1 MRRLVLK
8 NFRMVDEASD
18 IFGTL
23 VVEDGIIR
31 KITAGSADA
40 ESPVDM
46 MIDGRGFGDGT
57 VLMPAFVDL
66 HAHFRDPGFPEK
78 ETLESASLAA
88 AAAGYGTVVC
98 MANTDP
104 VIDTLEKARSLKE
117 RSDALGLI
125 DLYPVLSLSKNM
137 EGRELSGIK
146 DLPDRGSR
154 PAGGALPL
162 MLSEDGKD
170 LADDRLFLA
179 AMAEARRLGIPVSCH
194 CDFGGPEAEA
204 AKSAGRPRAEW
215 SRIEE
220 NNAVR
225 RVIELGKRAGC
236 HIHIAHV
243 STMEAAALIREAK
256 KSPPNPHFTL
266 TCEATPHHIGTAEE
280 DAARMG
286 ESRGRVNPPL
296 RSEADRRAIVVA
308 IGDGVIDAIAT
319 DHAPHSEA
327 DKAAGAPGF
336 TGLETAFAAC
346 FSALTPLWG
355 DKKGMYPET
364 NALPKQP
371 YPARSSAAPVDLK
384 RLSALMS
391 ANPARILG
399 LYEGPGGRGRI
410 APGLRADLVIAD
422 TQTLW
427 KVRPEQFKSR
437 GRCSPFTDRELRGK
451 ILMTIRGGR
460 VTFGGASGVR

>member
-1 MRRLVLK
+1 MISNESPRGKPEPELRRGIKPDFQTARSETLKRLVLK
-8 NFRMVDEASD
+8 KFRIIDDAAD

-31 KITAGSADA
+31 EIAAGFDDAGYSADM
-40 ESPVDM
+40 V
-46 MIDGRGFGDGT
+46 IDGRGFGDGA

-117 RSDALGLI
+117 RSNALGLI

-146 DLPDRGSR
+146 DLP
-154 PAGGALPL
+154 AAGALPL

-170 LADDRLFLA
+170 LADDRLFFK
-179 AMAEARRLGIPVSCH
+179 AMGKARLLGIPVSCH

-204 AKSAGRPRAEW
+204 AKAAGRPRAEW

-225 RVIELGKRAGC
+225 RAIELGKQAGC

-243 STMEAAALIREAK
+243 STMEAAALIRNEK
-256 KSPPNPHFTL
+256 KSPPANPRFTL
-266 TCEATPHHIGTAEE
+266 TCEATPHHIGAAEK

-296 RSEADRRAIVVA
+296 RSEADRKAIAAA
-308 IGDGVIDAIAT
+308 ICDGTIDAIAT

-336 TGLETAFAAC
+336 SGLETAFAVC
-346 FSALTPLWG
+346 LSTL
-355 DKKGMYPET
+355 
-364 NALPKQP
+364 NI
-371 YPARSSAAPVDLK
+371 DLR

-399 LYEGPGGRGRI
+399 LYKGPGGRGRI

-422 TQTLW
+422 TRTVW

-437 GRCSPFTDRELRGK
+437 GKCSPFTDRELRGK
-451 ILMTIRGGR
+451 ILMTIRGGT
-460 VTFGGASGVR
+460 VTFGGENGVK